1 VYYSKFVKHFAIISK
16 LLTGHLKKNQLYV
29 WTSDRDLAFRT
40 LKSTLVQAPVQA
52 LPDFHKQFSIE
63 TDASDL
69 GVGAVLMQEG
79 HPAAFVS
86 KALGTKFIGL
96 STCEKEYV
104 AVLLA
109 VEHWR
114 SYLQFREF
122 LICTVQKS
130 LYQLNELN
138 SMLVIWYFS
147 RSSHM
152 SVSVLDPAICQL
164 PGPIKS

>member
-1 VYYSKFVKHFAIISK
+1 MKFVKHFAIISK
-16 LLTGHLKKNQLYV
+16 LLTGHLKKDQLYV

-40 LKSTLVQAPVQA
+40 LKSALVQAPVQA

-109 VEHWR
+109 VEH
-114 SYLQFREF
+114 
-122 LICTVQKS
+122 
-130 LYQLNELN
+130 
-138 SMLVIWYFS
+138 
-147 RSSHM
+147 
-152 SVSVLDPAICQL
+152 
-164 PGPIKS
+164 